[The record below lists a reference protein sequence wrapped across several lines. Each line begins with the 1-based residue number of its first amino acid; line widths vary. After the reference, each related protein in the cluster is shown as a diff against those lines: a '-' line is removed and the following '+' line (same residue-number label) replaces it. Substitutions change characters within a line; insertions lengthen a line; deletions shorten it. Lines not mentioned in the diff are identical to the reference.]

1 MHSKNISIF
10 LNEAQCHIISFVLM
24 AQYLKLS
31 QWDSAA
37 DVWKSGLVR
46 LETKVSRSA
55 ENKSYPADVSIWCP
69 VDTRFSIQCTDWN
82 HWFFPPLCHSVT
94 EGGKWDFHELVKWR
108 CFSLLQQLCAVLV
121 THCVHGSYRSK
132 NCTLKKLSSTHALIE
147 RASLMFVDRRAP
159 QLLLLLC

>member
-1 MHSKNISIF
+1 MRPSVTSSALFSWLSIS
-10 LNEAQCHIISFVLM
+10 NWISETRPQTCESQGSSDWRPKSAGVQKTSLTLLM
-24 AQYLKLS
+24 YLS
-31 QWDSAA
+31 DVQWTLGSVFSALTGTTDS
-37 DVWKSGLVR
+37 
-46 LETKVSRSA
+46 
-55 ENKSYPADVSIWCP
+55 
-69 VDTRFSIQCTDWN
+69 
-82 HWFFPPLCHSVT
+82 FPLGDT
-94 EGGKWDFHELVKWR
+94 EGGKWDFHELVKWS